1 MTLRSAEHWQGK
13 RLKNTQGSAY
23 SKQCLQVF
31 TGMKVYKN
39 FTTKISTFHA
49 RVFDASKIKIYLLKQ
64 RQFTYSFGSIRVY

>member
-1 MTLRSAEHWQGK
+1 
-13 RLKNTQGSAY
+13 
-23 SKQCLQVF
+23 
-31 TGMKVYKN
+31 MKVYKN